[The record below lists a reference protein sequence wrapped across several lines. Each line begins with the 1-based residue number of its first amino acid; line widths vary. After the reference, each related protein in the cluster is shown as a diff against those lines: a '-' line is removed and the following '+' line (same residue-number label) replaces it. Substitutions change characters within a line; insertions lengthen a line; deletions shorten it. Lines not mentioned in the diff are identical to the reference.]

1 MSNLD
6 RYKKRK
12 HMLHQI
18 SNTIVLEQD
27 INQKE
32 VDAFMQTKV
41 DTNLIQRTT
50 KITQEHYQFEYDF
63 SVSQEEAK
71 EFLEQFKN
79 EFNQAIF
86 DKLIDDCKKDI
97 INSIVTPFGLGKI
110 VAAYDKAGGN
120 VDTVHNARSGIYA
133 TPDAEAA
140 YENRGDYDSDKYHKH
155 EKYREIN
162 REYSQSRKKGEAT
175 DYMTGQK
182 LNPNES
188 HDLDHDVSAKEIHD
202 DAGRVLA
209 GLEGEGLANTDTNLN
224 PTTATNNRS
233 KKADKMQDFL
243 DKKNER
249 IKEIDALKSKNNL
262 SEKEQHEL
270 RKLEELAQIDDEKA
284 LDADKKAREEID
296 KKINEAYYRSKKF
309 ATDAAVAGATEG
321 AKMGMQQAVGLIMSE
336 FFTALFDEI
345 FDIYKNGFSSGFED
359 ERFFSVLKER
369 LTAIAKKIQAKW
381 KDIAVAFKDGFLS
394 GFISSLVTTA
404 INMLLTTGK
413 RLVRIIR
420 EGMFSLFKAVKIL
433 LFPPK
438 NLTYEEA
445 MHEAKK
451 IIASGLI
458 IGLGVIAE
466 QYIDILIKGTV
477 LLEPFADILTT
488 VFVGAITGL
497 AVTMAVYYIDKK
509 KNDKEAIQE
518 LIKQTDVKFENLE
531 VLLAKLSY

>member
-1 MSNLD
+1 MNNFD

-12 HMLHQI
+12 HILHQI
-18 SNTIVLEQD
+18 SNTITIDED
-27 INQKE
+27 INQEE
-32 VDAFMQTKV
+32 VNSVMQTKV
-41 DTNLIQRTT
+41 DTNLMQKTAQAID
-50 KITQEHYQFEYDF
+50 EHYKFEYNF
-63 SVSQEEAK
+63 NVSQEEAK

-79 EFNQAIF
+79 EFNQARF
-86 DKLIDDCKKDI
+86 DKLIDDCKKEVI
-97 INSIVTPFGLGKI
+97 KTIVTPFGLGKI

-120 VDTVHNARSGIYA
+120 VDTVHNVRSGVYA
-133 TPDAEAA
+133 TKDEKTA
-140 YENRGDYDSDKYHKH
+140 YENKGDYNSDEYHKDPNFID
-155 EKYREIN
+155 IN
-162 REYSQSRKKGEAT
+162 RNYSQSRKEGNAI

-188 HDLDHDVSAKEIHD
+188 HDLDHVKSAKEIHD

-209 GLEGEGLANTDTNLN
+209 GIEGKELANTDTNLK
-224 PTTATNNRS
+224 PTTATINRS
-233 KKADKMQDFL
+233 KKADEMQTFL

-249 IKEIDALKSKNNL
+249 VQKTEVLKSINDL
-262 SEKEQHEL
+262 STKEQHEL
-270 RKLEELAQIDDEKA
+270 RKLEELTKINDKKA

-296 KKINEAYYRSKKF
+296 KKINTAYYTSKKF
-309 ATDAAVAGATEG
+309 VAGAAVAGATEG
-321 AKMGMQQAVGLIMSE
+321 SKMGMQQAVGLVMSE

-345 FDIYKNGFSSGFED
+345 LDIYKNGFSDGFED
-359 ERFFSVLKER
+359 ERFFSVLKKR
-369 LTAIAKKIQAKW
+369 LRTIAKKIQAKW
-381 KDIAVAFKDGFLS
+381 KDVAVAFKDGFLS

-420 EGMFSLFKAVKIL
+420 EGIFSLFKAVKIL

-497 AVTMAVYYIDKK
+497 AVTMTV
-509 KNDKEAIQE
+509 
-518 LIKQTDVKFENLE
+518 
-531 VLLAKLSY
+531 